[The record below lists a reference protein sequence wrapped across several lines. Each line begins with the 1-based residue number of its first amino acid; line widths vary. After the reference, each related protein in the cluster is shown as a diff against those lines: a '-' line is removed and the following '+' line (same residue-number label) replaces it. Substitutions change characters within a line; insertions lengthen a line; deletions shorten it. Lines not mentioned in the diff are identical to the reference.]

1 MEIFGIFTEVIIPQE
16 TLNKNKRINRKSM
29 LSDKMMF
36 RLRKNAAP
44 LFAVLTVVLFSPSVL
59 QAAEER
65 SYAQEIRQ
73 YIAEDKVY
81 LLENIR
87 QKVTRPSEKTV
98 LDALFSEDGTQ
109 AMYLYRKQLRDYPD
123 PALDQLSTSRI
134 AAYNQALNNTAP
146 LPKLSA
152 PVPSPKLRFASL
164 EDEVIKP
171 SSSPRPATPLTSSV
185 TVKQK
190 TNTAASGSA
199 ASAVQFGSFGKR
211 QNAEVLAKKISLYEP
226 VIIIPHN
233 GMHKVR
239 LKNTFTSEREAM
251 TAAKKLPFVSVVV
264 PVI

>member
-1 MEIFGIFTEVIIPQE
+1 MEIFGIFTEVIIPPE
-16 TLNKNKRINRKSM
+16 TLYKNKRINRKSM

-36 RLRKNAAP
+36 HFRKNATP
-44 LFAVLTVVLFSPSVL
+44 LFALLTVALFSPSIMH
-59 QAAEER
+59 AAEER

-73 YIAEDKVY
+73 YVAEDKVY

-98 LDALFSEDGTQ
+98 LDALFSEDGPQ

-134 AAYNQALNNTAP
+134 ASYNQALNSTAP
-146 LPKLSA
+146 LPKLSE
-152 PVPSPKLRFASL
+152 PVPSPKPRFASL
-164 EDEVIKP
+164 EDEIIKP
-171 SSSPRPATPLTSSV
+171 SSSPRPAAPVSSSV
-185 TVKQK
+185 PVKQK
-190 TNTAASGSA
+190 TNTPVSA

-211 QNAEVLAKKISLYEP
+211 QNAEALAKKISVYEP

-239 LKNTFTSEREAM
+239 LKNTFTSEREAIA
-251 TAAKKLPFVSVVV
+251 AAKKLPFISVVV
-264 PVI
+264 PAI